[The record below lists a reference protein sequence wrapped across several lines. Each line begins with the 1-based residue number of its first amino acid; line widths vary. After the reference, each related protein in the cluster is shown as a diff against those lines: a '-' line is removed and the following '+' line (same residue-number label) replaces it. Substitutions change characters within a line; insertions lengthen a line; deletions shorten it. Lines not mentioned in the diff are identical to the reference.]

1 MTNRLRRHL
10 SMAYRTVTSPIRRL
24 PDFIVIGVVKGGTT
38 SLLRYLDHHPLIVAS
53 IKKES
58 HFFDEH
64 FDKGLL
70 WYKRLFPLHP
80 WLNQSH
86 ILTGEA
92 SPAYFCQSSLAPAR
106 VQQVVPQVKLILLLR
121 NPVER
126 AYSHY
131 CHRYRRQAETETNF
145 AKLALEEK
153 SRLVEKLAGWSLQT
167 DSLSHRPQLGCYHL
181 ASGLY
186 VIHLQNWLNY
196 FSPKQLLVLKSEDL
210 FERPNQTVNQV
221 SQFLGLPDAPNLDFP
236 IYNSGNYE
244 DLDKDLRQ
252 ELCQFFEP
260 YNHQLYQLLGTDFG
274 WH

>member
-10 SMAYRTVTSPIRRL
+10 SMAYQIATSPIRRL

-38 SLLRYLDHHPLIVAS
+38 SLLKYLDQHPS
-53 IKKES
+53 IMVSVKKEI

-70 WYKRLFPLHP
+70 WYRQHFPLQS
-80 WLNQSH
+80 WSNQPQ

-106 VQQVVPQVKLILLLR
+106 IHQVVPQVKLILLLR
-121 NPVER
+121 NPVDR

-131 CHRYRRQAETETNF
+131 CHRYRRQAETETSF

-153 SRLVEKLAGWSLQT
+153 SRLTEKLSDWSLQF
-167 DSLSHRPQLGCYHL
+167 DSQNNRPRLSCYHL

-186 VIHLQNWLNY
+186 IIHLQNWLEY
-196 FSPKQLLVLKSEDL
+196 FSPQQLLVLNSDDL
-210 FERPNQTVNQV
+210 FKQPRQVVHQV
-221 SQFLGLPDAPNLDFP
+221 SQFLDLPDPPNLNFP
-236 IYNSGNYE
+236 IYNSGSYKE
-244 DLDKDLRQ
+244 LDTGLRQ
-252 ELCQFFEP
+252 KLCQFFEP
-260 YNHQLYQLLGTDFG
+260 YNHQLYQLLDTDFG